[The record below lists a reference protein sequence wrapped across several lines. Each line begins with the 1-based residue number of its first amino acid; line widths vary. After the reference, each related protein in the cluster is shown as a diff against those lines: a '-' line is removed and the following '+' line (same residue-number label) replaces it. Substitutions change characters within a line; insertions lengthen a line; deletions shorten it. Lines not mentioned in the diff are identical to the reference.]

1 MPHRP
6 AAAITAPRNAPLYHS
21 AQLPLLL
28 TGKAVRSNNAPTRKV
43 YVTLVYLF
51 LLAVELLCCD
61 ELYSW
66 SGQRC

>member
-21 AQLPLLL
+21 AQLPLML

-66 SGQRC
+66 SGQRW